1 MNLEFH
7 TPYKVVPEKLV
18 TETRNELL
26 KLSHLSK
33 NISRAEVWLRKDAG
47 IMLPEN
53 KICDIRLTINSDVL
67 AVHTRSENFESATK
81 EALKALKRLVK
92 QQAKKINESQREIS
106 RLERV

>member
-7 TPYKVVPEKLV
+7 TPYKMVPENLV

-47 IMLPEN
+47 IILPEN
-53 KICDIRLTINSDVL
+53 KICDIRITINGDVL
-67 AVHTRSENFESATK
+67 ATHTRSDNFEAATK
-81 EALKALKRLVK
+81 EAIKVLKRLVR
-92 QQAKKINESQREIS
+92 QQPKKINEPKGEIS